1 MGLENTQ
8 SNYTTQPTFPGGVPT
23 QQAQQS
29 PMDFMGLLGLL
40 MGAQTEQLGMK
51 LDALTTPQSKIVRKD
66 ISGNVIGNQPR
77 GLDAWYAMNP
87 GFARGL
93 TYEQGVKNT
102 QAMGQSRMAEV
113 MNGLAGLFNTN
124 LQQQNQFANAG
135 DNTKKLP
142 LNPFYM

>member
-93 TYEQGVKNT
+93 TYEQGLANT
-102 QAMGQSRMAEV
+102 KAMGQANMMET
-113 MNGLAGLFNTN
+113 MNGLASLFNTN
-124 LQQQNQFANAG
+124 LEQRNKFLDNG
-135 DNTKKLP
+135 GNTKKLP
-142 LNPFYM
+142 TNPFRM